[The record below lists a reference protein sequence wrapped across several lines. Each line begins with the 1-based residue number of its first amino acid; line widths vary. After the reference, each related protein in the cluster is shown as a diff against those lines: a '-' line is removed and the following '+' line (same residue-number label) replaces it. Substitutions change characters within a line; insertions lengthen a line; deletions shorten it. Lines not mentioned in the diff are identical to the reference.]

1 MSRGKLYL
9 TIIHWTAPALLVLI
23 WLELLSGLGSV
34 KGELLGPLTLGLL
47 NPANAG
53 KLHALRLP
61 LITGLLTYLHATVG
75 LQLMARRL
83 RWIKHKG
90 AWEIGIWIVG
100 LLGLAQFL
108 LLYFG

>member
-1 MSRGKLYL
+1 MSRGRLYL
-9 TIIHWTAPALLVLI
+9 TIMHWTAPALLVLI
-23 WLELLSGLGSV
+23 WLELLSSVGSV
-34 KGELLGPLTLGLL
+34 KGELLRPLTFGLL

-61 LITGLLTYLHATVG
+61 LITGVVAYLHATVG

-83 RWIKHKG
+83 RWIKRKR
-90 AWEIGIWIVG
+90 AWEIGIWVVGALG
-100 LLGLAQFL
+100 LLQFL